1 MDNSD
6 MNCEV
11 DVMKRTTIRY
21 GKTMW
26 LGLVFTTLCGGCATP
41 SSEEDF
47 GNSVRQMI
55 NAQKYTPPQP
65 QEQRLPTLD
74 GQKGEAAIKQYRTDV
89 ANPERIYTDTSHGSK
104 TVGR

>member
-1 MDNSD
+1 
-6 MNCEV
+6 
-11 DVMKRTTIRY
+11 MKRTMTY

-26 LGLVFTTLCGGCATP
+26 LGLMFTTLFSGCATP

-55 NAQKYTPPQP
+55 NAQKYTPPQQ

-74 GQKGEAAIKQYRTDV
+74 GQKGEAAIKQYHTDV
-89 ANPERIYTDTSHGSK
+89 ANPERIYTDVSHGSK